1 MHVSILVC
9 YTSGDLVELAS
20 IDACLTRRTWNSRV
34 SYDVILTPHESTHVP
49 RVAAH
54 LRVRHLCRH
63 NVQSALVSTRNEDA
77 DVAVLQHPQMSKI
90 WRRWYE

>member
-1 MHVSILVC
+1 MRHAMHVSILVC

-49 RVAAH
+49 RVAA
-54 LRVRHLCRH
+54 RVRVLHLCLGVETARGRP
-63 NVQSALVSTRNEDA
+63 SFWDPATD
-77 DVAVLQHPQMSKI
+77 
-90 WRRWYE
+90 

>member
-54 LRVRHLCRH
+54 VRVLHLWRKGTEGHGSRH
-63 NVQSALVSTRNEDA
+63 AA
-77 DVAVLQHPQMSKI
+77 
-90 WRRWYE
+90 